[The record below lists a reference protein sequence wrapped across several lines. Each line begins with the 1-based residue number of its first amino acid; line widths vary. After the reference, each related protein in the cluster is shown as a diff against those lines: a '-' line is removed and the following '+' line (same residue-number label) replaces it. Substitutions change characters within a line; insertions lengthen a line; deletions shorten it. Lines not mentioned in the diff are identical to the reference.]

1 MELLN
6 LFTGVFSALA
16 ESNDFFRKGMGLIAA
31 AIAILGGL
39 GTAIGQGMAA
49 KGAMEAIGRQPE
61 ATGKI
66 RTSMIVGQVMIETS
80 AIYALII
87 SILIIA
93 KI

>member
-1 MELLN
+1 MDILN

-16 ESNDFFRKGMGLIAA
+16 EYNDFFRKGMGLIAA

-39 GTAIGQGMAA
+39 GTAVGQGMAA

-61 ATGKI
+61 AVGKI